1 MRRMKGWILAALLC
15 LLAAWSV
22 GQAVLGGERPFRDLE
37 GADITAASVA
47 LFPPGR
53 SLEVPDRE
61 ALAGLLRE
69 VVVYGEDPS
78 WRDMAGQT
86 VLFSLSMADGREVR
100 VTAFSPYLVVDG
112 TGYRTKEGPCEAL
125 EAYANGLLDG

>member
-1 MRRMKGWILAALLC
+1 M
-15 LLAAWSV
+15 
-22 GQAVLGGERPFRDLE
+22 
-37 GADITAASVA
+37 A

-86 VLFSLSMADGREVR
+86 VLFSLSLADGREVR

-112 TGYRTKEGPCEAL
+112 TGYRAKEGPCEAL
-125 EAYANGLLDG
+125 AAYANGLLDG